1 MRGTLR
7 PIAFAISSVLRGTAQ
22 SPVGRA
28 VPSHPTPRAEQKRP
42 SPKQM
47 RRISLEAFKP
57 VAIPKKSRV
66 EELGRAMEKVE
77 THNNDPKTLG
87 DEVQQSRLSQIFE
100 MADGVW
106 FDSRVKRICKI
117 PDLQPRQASAT
128 QAFTIGNDRKDG
140 SVLQAGDDDRE
151 IYPRLRF
158 QLTGT

>member
-1 MRGTLR
+1 
-7 PIAFAISSVLRGTAQ
+7 
-22 SPVGRA
+22 
-28 VPSHPTPRAEQKRP
+28 
-42 SPKQM
+42 
-47 RRISLEAFKP
+47 
-57 VAIPKKSRV
+57 
-66 EELGRAMEKVE
+66 
-77 THNNDPKTLG
+77 
-87 DEVQQSRLSQIFE
+87 

-158 QLTGT
+158 QLTGLEKINYVTRVEYSQSDNYQVIALKVFYPPKK

>member
-1 MRGTLR
+1 
-7 PIAFAISSVLRGTAQ
+7 
-22 SPVGRA
+22 
-28 VPSHPTPRAEQKRP
+28 
-42 SPKQM
+42 
-47 RRISLEAFKP
+47 
-57 VAIPKKSRV
+57 
-66 EELGRAMEKVE
+66 MEKVE
-77 THNNDPKTLG
+77 TRNNDPKTLG
-87 DEVQQSRLSQIFE
+87 MKYNNPGCLKYFE